1 MSCWALSERAR
12 CPRTMT
18 DTWEFWLEITRR
30 EERLLC
36 AFLYLRTVLI
46 LFTPWRTAST
56 SRSTRGRCPCRPPPR
71 RTTSGRG
78 RSGRGGNGKCSRGKT
93 GFSVMDDSSWPGRV
107 VSSQW
112 LLSLLLSHVAFS
124 LHSSKYLVCPLSA
137 TSHFFVEYTRGT
149 QLIIVATKSFSSP
162 QLPIPCGAPHRLH
175 TCDRWRAFCVCDHL
189 SAENQLYR
197 SRYLTKGHPRRS
209 SGHRETNR

>member
-56 SRSTRGRCPCRPPPR
+56 SRSTRGRWPCRPRPR

-78 RSGRGGNGKCSRGKT
+78 RSGRGGNGKCSREKT

-112 LLSLLLSHVAFS
+112 LWSLLLSHVAFS
-124 LHSSKYLVCPLSA
+124 LHLSKCLVC
-137 TSHFFVEYTRGT
+137 HFSVEYTRGT
-149 QLIIVATKSFSSP
+149 QLITVATFFFLSTVAHSLWSTSPSS
-162 QLPIPCGAPHRLH
+162 
-175 TCDRWRAFCVCDHL
+175 
-189 SAENQLYR
+189 
-197 SRYLTKGHPRRS
+197 YLWSVACFLCLWSSLCWEPALQIQVSYLGPRQTKQR
-209 SGHRETNR
+209 T